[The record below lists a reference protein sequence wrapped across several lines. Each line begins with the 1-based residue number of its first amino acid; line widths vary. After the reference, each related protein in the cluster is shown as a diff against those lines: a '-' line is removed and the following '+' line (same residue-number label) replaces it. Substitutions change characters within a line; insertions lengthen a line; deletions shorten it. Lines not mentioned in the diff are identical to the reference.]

1 MAISYRFALDLS
13 CMERETFALIAER
26 AALYQNVRRRGQLVR
41 PSARAHAPAPA
52 GFFAGLAA
60 RAAGYSGCA
69 ET

>member
-1 MAISYRFALDLS
+1 
-13 CMERETFALIAER
+13 MERETFAHLAER
-26 AALYQNVRRRGQLVR
+26 AAQYPDVRRRGQLAR
-41 PSARAHAPAPA
+41 PIITAPAPA